1 MGDKT
6 IYIISDL
13 HMGDGSARDNF
24 AVADKQAQLLKFI
37 DLVESQNAELI
48 ILGDLFEFWQ
58 ASLGRVLV
66 HRKNILD
73 RLADINAVY
82 VVGNH
87 DIDLEALIG
96 TSFICH
102 PFFKHMTTPFSRTI
116 GQKTFHFM
124 HGHEVDIFNKGDKP
138 GKGRVM
144 AILAGL
150 AEDKVGSPFLPG
162 DPPVSVETRLAG
174 IGEWALVVWSFLV
187 RWWSS
192 VGKKTDLS
200 TQTPTPRQK
209 PSLINYHLS
218 EMAKHHDQ
226 NNYDIVITGHTH
238 KLGTHQDWYYNS
250 GSWSEATNDVLT
262 ISPEGTVTFHA
273 FAEGQLAD
281 RVEVP
286 VRGEYGAT

>member
-1 MGDKT
+1 MEH
-6 IYIISDL
+6 YIISDL
-13 HMGDGSARDNF
+13 HMGDGGARDNF
-24 AVADKQAQLLKFI
+24 AVADKQDQLLEFI
-37 DLVESQNAELI
+37 DLVQSDNDELI

-66 HRKNILD
+66 HRKKILD

-102 PFFKHMTTPFSRTI
+102 PFFKHMTTPFSKTI
-116 GQKTFHFM
+116 GQKDFHFM
-124 HGHEVDIFNKGDKP
+124 HGHEVDPFNKGDKP
-138 GKGRVM
+138 GKGRAL

-150 AEDKVGSPFLPG
+150 AEDKVGSPFLDNG
-162 DPPVSVETRLAG
+162 QSVEQSLTGL
-174 IGEWALVVWSFLV
+174 GELGLRVWNLLV

-200 TQTPTPRQK
+200 SQTPTPRQK
-209 PSLINYHLS
+209 PSLIAYHLV

-238 KLGTHQDWYYNS
+238 KLGTHGDWYYNS
-250 GSWSEATNDVLT
+250 GSWSETTNDVLK
-262 ISPEGTVTFHA
+262 ISPEGKVTFHA
-273 FAEGQLAD
+273 FGDGRLTD
-281 RVEVP
+281 RPDVP
-286 VRGEYGAT
+286 ALGIKL